1 MGDDIVNILC
11 RQGEVTLPA
20 AKDLMT
26 TNATIPQY
34 RTDIYSTDAILD
46 PYPHYARLRAL
57 GPVVWLPSQQ
67 VFAIS
72 RYADCKKV
80 LLDDETFIS
89 GDGVGLNPV
98 ANRLGRGTTLNS
110 DGDEHATKRGVLA
123 HRLTP
128 KAVRKMKAAVEEKA
142 EGIVDAALSKK
153 FVDGVDDLATAL
165 PMSVVPDL
173 VGWPEDG
180 REELL
185 RWAGATFD
193 SLGPVNRHSVTAVK
207 AATEMLA
214 FSRKVVRQ
222 RSVLPG
228 SMGDDVL
235 KAADENKISKSTC
248 PALMIDYLGP
258 SLDTTI
264 GAISGALDLFARHPE
279 QWQAIRQ
286 DPDLIPNAVN
296 EVVRYESPI
305 RAFSRRAVRDVE
317 IDGSRI
323 PQGARV
329 LVIYAS
335 ANRDER
341 EWENPDDFDITRDA
355 AKQLGFGSGAHG
367 CAGQGLAR
375 LEAQTMLRVLAR
387 RVERF
392 VPSGTPKRAVNNV
405 IHRYEKL
412 PLTLVAAEGT
422 LQ

>member
-1 MGDDIVNILC
+1 MRTDVS
-11 RQGEVTLPA
+11 
-20 AKDLMT
+20 
-26 TNATIPQY
+26 IPQY
-34 RTDIYSTDAILD
+34 RRNIYSTDAILD
-46 PYPHYARLRAL
+46 PYPHYARLREL
-57 GPVVWLPSQQ
+57 GPVVWLPGQQ
-67 VFAIS
+67 VFAVP
-72 RYADCKKV
+72 RYAECKEV

-89 GDGVGLNPV
+89 GDGVALNPI

-110 DGDEHATKRGVLA
+110 DGDEHASKRAVLA

-128 KAVRKMKAAVEEKA
+128 RAVRKMTTAISEKA
-142 EGIVDAALSKK
+142 ESIVDVALRKQ

-165 PMSVVPDL
+165 PMSIVPDL

-180 REELL
+180 REDLL

-193 SLGPVNRHSVTAVK
+193 SLGPVNRHSATAVK
-207 AATEMLA
+207 AAAEMLS
-214 FSRKVVRQ
+214 FSKRVVRE

-228 SMGDDVL
+228 SMGEDVL
-235 KAADENKISKSTC
+235 IAADDNRLEKSAC

-286 DPDLIPNAVN
+286 NPDLIPNAVN

-305 RAFSRRAVRDVE
+305 RAFSRKAVRDAD
-317 IDGSRI
+317 IGGSRI
-323 PQGARV
+323 PAGARV

-335 ANRDER
+335 ANRDQR
-341 EWENPDDFDITRDA
+341 EWDNPDAFDITRDA
-355 AKQLGFGSGAHG
+355 ARQLGFGSGTHG

-387 RVERF
+387 RVERI
-392 VPSGTPKRAVNNV
+392 VSSGTPKRAVNNV
-405 IHRYEKL
+405 IHRYEQL
-412 PLTLVAAEGT
+412 PLKLVAAERT
-422 LQ
+422 SQ

>member
-1 MGDDIVNILC
+1 
-11 RQGEVTLPA
+11 
-20 AKDLMT
+20 MT

-34 RTDIYSTDAILD
+34 RTDLYSTDAILD

-57 GPVVWLPSQQ
+57 GPVVWLPRQQ
-67 VFAIS
+67 VFAVS
-72 RYADCKKV
+72 RYADCKAV

-89 GDGVGLNPV
+89 GDGVALNPV

-110 DGDEHATKRGVLA
+110 DGDEHATKRSVLA

-142 EGIVDAALSKK
+142 ETIVDAALKK
-153 FVDGVDDLATAL
+153 QFVDGVDDLATAL
-165 PMSVVPDL
+165 PMSIVPDL

-180 REELL
+180 REDLL

-193 SLGPVNRHSVTAVK
+193 SLGPVNRHSITAVK
-207 AATEMLA
+207 GAAEMLA
-214 FSRKVVRQ
+214 FSRRVVRD
-222 RSVLPG
+222 RSVIPG

-235 KAADENKISKSTC
+235 KAADDNKIEKSTC

-286 DPDLIPNAVN
+286 DPDLIPNAIN

-323 PQGARV
+323 PKGARA
-329 LVIYAS
+329 LVVYAS

-341 EWENPDDFDITRDA
+341 EWDNPDAFDITRDA
-355 AKQLGFGSGAHG
+355 ARQLGFGSGVHG

-375 LEAQTMLRVLAR
+375 LEAQTMLRVLAQ
-387 RVERF
+387 RVEKF
-392 VPSGTPKRAVNNV
+392 VPAGTPVRAVNNV
-405 IHRYEKL
+405 IHRYERL
-412 PLTLVAAEGT
+412 PLKLVAAEGA
-422 LQ
+422 QP

>member
-1 MGDDIVNILC
+1 MGDDIVNILR

-57 GPVVWLPSQQ
+57 GPVVWLPNQQ

-110 DGDEHATKRGVLA
+110 DGDEHATKRAVLA

-128 KAVRKMKAAVEEKA
+128 KAVRKMTAAVEEKA
-142 EGIVDAALSKK
+142 ESIVDAALSKR

-180 REELL
+180 RDELL

-235 KAADENKISKSTC
+235 KAADENRIGQSAC

-317 IDGSRI
+317 IDGSPI
-323 PQGARV
+323 PKGARV

-341 EWENPDDFDITRDA
+341 GWENPDVFDVTRDA
-355 AKQLGFGSGAHG
+355 ARQLGFGSGVHG

-375 LEAQTMLRVLAR
+375 LETQTMLRVLAR

-405 IHRYEKL
+405 IHRYEQL

-422 LQ
+422 QK